1 VDSERA
7 FILQFVEKIV
17 SMIELIGIVAFAIS
31 GAMVAIQKKLDIFGV
46 IVLGI
51 TTALGGGVIR
61 DLLLGRVPP
70 MMFQKPIY
78 AILATIFAVATFVFA
93 CIVGEV
99 KGKQKELYASIINFL
114 DAIGLGVFAAT
125 SVNMVLTNY
134 EHAGIFLSVF
144 MGTVTAVGGGVL
156 RDMMSN
162 EIPLILKKRIYAIA
176 AIIGSVVYYI
186 LWNCNVPFEVTMFS
200 SIFIT
205 VIIRLLAK
213 RYRWNLPT
221 AN

>member
-1 VDSERA
+1 MH
-7 FILQFVEKIV
+7 FVEGIV
-17 SMIELIGIVAFAIS
+17 SIIELVGIVAFAIS
-31 GAMVAIQKKLDIFGV
+31 GAMVAIEKKLDIFGV

-78 AILATIFAVATFVFA
+78 AILATIFSVLAFLFA
-93 CIVGEV
+93 CLAGEV
-99 KGKQKELYASIINFL
+99 KENQKELYAGIINFL

-125 SVNMVLTNY
+125 SVNMVLVNY
-134 EHAGIFLSVF
+134 EHPGIFLSVF

-176 AIIGSVVYYI
+176 AIIGSTIYYV
-186 LWNCNVPFEVTMFS
+186 LWCLNVPFAITIFT

-205 VIIRLLAK
+205 VVIRLLAK
-213 RYRWNLPT
+213 HYRWNLPT

>member
-1 VDSERA
+1 M
-7 FILQFVEKIV
+7 QFVEKIV
-17 SMIELIGIVAFAIS
+17 SIIELIGIVAFAIS

-78 AILATIFAVATFVFA
+78 AILATICAVITFVFA
-93 CIVGEV
+93 YIVGEI
-99 KGKQKELYASIINFL
+99 KGNRKEIYSSIINFL

-125 SVNMVLTNY
+125 SANLVLVNY
-134 EHAGIFLSVF
+134 ENPGIFLSVF
-144 MGTVTAVGGGVL
+144 MGTITAVGGGVL

-162 EIPLILKKRIYAIA
+162 EIPLILKKRIYATA
-176 AIIGSVVYYI
+176 AIIGSIIYYVF
-186 LWNCNVPFEVTMFS
+186 WNLNVPFEVTMFT
-200 SIFIT
+200 SIFVT
-205 VIIRLLAK
+205 VTIRLLAK

-221 AN
+221 IK

>member
-1 VDSERA
+1 MNSKRI
-7 FILQFVEKIV
+7 FSLQFVERIV
-17 SMIELIGIVAFAIS
+17 SIIELIGIIAFAIS
-31 GAMVAIQKKLDIFGV
+31 GAMVAIQKKLDLFGV

-78 AILATIFAVATFVFA
+78 AMLATICSVITFILIY
-93 CIVGEV
+93 IVGEI
-99 KGKQKELYASIINFL
+99 KGSRKELYMDIMNIL

-125 SVNMVLTNY
+125 SANLVLVNY
-134 EHAGIFLSVF
+134 ETPGVFLTVF
-144 MGTVTAVGGGVL
+144 MGTITAVGGGVL

-176 AIIGSVVYYI
+176 AIIGSIIYYV
-186 LWNCNVPFEVTMFS
+186 LWNTKLPFEITMFT

-213 RYRWNLPT
+213 RYRWNLP
-221 AN
+221 AIK

>member
-1 VDSERA
+1 M
-7 FILQFVEKIV
+7 QFVEKIV
-17 SMIELIGIVAFAIS
+17 SIIELVGIAAFAIS
-31 GAMVAIQKKLDIFGV
+31 GAMVAIQKKLDLFGV

-51 TTALGGGVIR
+51 TTSLGGGVIR

-78 AILATIFAVATFVFA
+78 AILATMCSAMTFVFVYR
-93 CIVGEV
+93 VGRLEES
-99 KGKQKELYASIINFL
+99 QKMLYENVINFL

-134 EHAGIFLSVF
+134 VKPGIFLSVF
-144 MGTVTAVGGGVL
+144 MGTITAVGGSIL

-176 AIIGSVVYYI
+176 AIMGSVIYYI
-186 LWNCNVPFEVTMFS
+186 LWNLKVPFSVTMFM

-221 AN
+221 VCK

>member
-1 VDSERA
+1 ME
-7 FILQFVEKIV
+7 LLEKII
-17 SMIELIGIVAFAIS
+17 SIIELVGIVAFAIS
-31 GAMVAIQKKLDIFGV
+31 GAVIAIEKKLDLFGV

-78 AILATIFAVATFVFA
+78 AILATISSILVFVFA
-93 CIVGEV
+93 LIVGEI
-99 KGKQKELYASIINFL
+99 KEDKKELFNSIINLL

-134 EHAGIFLSVF
+134 EHPGIFLSVF

-156 RDMMSN
+156 RDMMST

-176 AIIGSVVYYI
+176 AIIGSIVYYVM
-186 LWNCNVPFEVTMFS
+186 WNQSIPFPFTIFT
-200 SIFIT
+200 SIFVT
-205 VIIRLLAK
+205 VIIRILAK
-213 RYRWNLPT
+213 RFRWNLPT
-221 AN
+221 ANKE